1 MSTGGVEL
9 AGHDAG
15 YLQAVWLVACG
26 LGAAMM
32 VALVAVYRRA
42 RARRDL
48 EEAEAVLAAEETATR
63 DGS

>member
-1 MSTGGVEL
+1 MIASGAEL

-15 YLQAVWLVACG
+15 YLQAVWLVASG
-26 LGAAMM
+26 LGIAIL

-48 EEAEAVLAAEETATR
+48 EEAEAVIEASEREAR
-63 DGS
+63 